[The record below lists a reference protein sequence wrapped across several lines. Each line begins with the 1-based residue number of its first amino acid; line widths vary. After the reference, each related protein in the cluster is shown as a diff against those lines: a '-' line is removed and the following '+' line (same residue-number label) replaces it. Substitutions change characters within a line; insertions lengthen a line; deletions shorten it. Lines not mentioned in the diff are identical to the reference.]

1 MIVYIYL
8 TIRLSFPTRYVT
20 LSDTSHV
27 LEKTELKTE
36 STSFSYHLGNW
47 EIQKRRIWIEDNS
60 KIKK

>member
-36 STSFSYHLGNW
+36 STSFCYHLGNW